1 MRHCTKDTDK
11 HAVPMHANPDVLS
24 FAYEC
29 AQAGLCAYD
38 ICIWLQL
45 WCINTANPAKDRGV
59 SGGQT
64 QVCGSLHVL
73 GALLSCFLS
82 ISPATASFTYT
93 PPSCATLS
101 PSWGS

>member
-1 MRHCTKDTDK
+1 
-11 HAVPMHANPDVLS
+11 MHANPDVLS

-73 GALLSCFLS
+73 GALPSCFLS
-82 ISPATASFTYT
+82 ISPATASFPTRPHPV
-93 PPSCATLS
+93 PPFLPLGGHRS
-101 PSWGS
+101 